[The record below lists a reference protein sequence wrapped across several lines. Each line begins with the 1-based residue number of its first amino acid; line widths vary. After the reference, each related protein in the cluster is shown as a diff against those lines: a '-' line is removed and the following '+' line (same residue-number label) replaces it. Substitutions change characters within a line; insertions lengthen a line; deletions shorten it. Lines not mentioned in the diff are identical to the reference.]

1 MSLSMSF
8 LVDSFEFQSLSILL
22 QNLTIN
28 ISFLPVDYFWT
39 VYSRLDSLLP
49 ALDYI
54 LYWTD
59 LCKFAA
65 CPDLM
70 PVSGLRVALS
80 LLLCLLVIDPDFT
93 TKITKKL
100 QMDPHF
106 AEASLRL
113 SEVFSLH

>member
-1 MSLSMSF
+1 MF
-8 LVDSFEFQSLSILL
+8 C
-22 QNLTIN
+22 
-28 ISFLPVDYFWT
+28 LPVDYFWT
-39 VYSRLDSLLP
+39 VYSHLDSLLP

-80 LLLCLLVIDPDFT
+80 LLLCLLVIDPDCT
-93 TKITKKL
+93 TKIIIKL
-100 QMDPHF
+100 QMDPHSP
-106 AEASLRL
+106 EASLQ
-113 SEVFSLH
+113 VVYHVNKFAYCWAY